1 MSCYLHAKC
10 TRRWAASLF
19 LFGLALASS
28 QAMSQVGALEFR
40 ASINANERIRALAG
54 NINQQVVP
62 KDDFDKVSPFKQPP
76 SKEPH
81 VVAECDELSRSMLDA
96 NRLDVNDPALK
107 AQFTSKCMN
116 DWTDRLEDATRT
128 GMEWSLSMTLGLL
141 VDSDGNPFCTGFRI
155 TAVKVT
161 SAKHCFYDR
170 KTGVLF
176 RDSGTTSFRL
186 PGSPRS
192 FPLAPVLDRV
202 VAPYSASGDVIIL
215 SVPALASEPM
225 PLVSLKRD
233 IAVGEKIL
241 LIGMSPQFS
250 RKVRLLSDNHKS
262 GCFVAMKDST
272 CFYHNCSAGE
282 GFSGAPVLRSA
293 LDGTGALQVVG
304 MHIEGVGT
312 PGDTCQAPTLR
323 DYGNTA
329 LLIYS
334 PQEGKAP

>member
-40 ASINANERIRALAG
+40 ASNNANERFRALAG

-62 KDDFDKVSPFKQPP
+62 KDDFDKVSPFKPP
-76 SKEPH
+76 GKEPP
-81 VVAECDELSRSMLDA
+81 VVTECDELSRSMLDA

-107 AQFTSKCMN
+107 ALFTSKCMN
-116 DWTDRLEDATRT
+116 DWTDRLEDATRI
-128 GMEWSLSMTLGLL
+128 GMERSLAMALGLL
-141 VDSDGNPFCTGFRI
+141 VDADGNPFCTGFRI
-155 TAVKVT
+155 TADKVA

-176 RDSGTTSFRL
+176 RESGTISFRL
-186 PGSPRS
+186 PGLPRK
-192 FPLAPVLDRV
+192 FPLPPGLGRV
-202 VAPYSASGDVIIL
+202 VDPYSASGDVLIL
-215 SVPALASEPM
+215 SVPALAGEPM

-233 IAVGEKIL
+233 VAVGEKIL

-250 RKVRLLSDNHKS
+250 KKVRLLSDNHKS
-262 GCFVAMKDST
+262 GCFVAMKDAS

-282 GFSGAPVLRSA
+282 GFSGAPVLRPA

-334 PQEGKAP
+334 QQEGKAP